1 MKNIAFLPTARN
13 IVRKY
18 TTVSATNQVSII
30 QWNMEWRIWV
40 KYLSFQAF
48 TFLLTP
54 FLFCRLHFY
63 LLLIEAF
70 STVATNVINIAG
82 FHYPFFTSE
91 FFSYYWMVFFFILW
105 FDLVILY
112 SSLALS
118 QYRCKQRSWLSVS
131 ITALTFCH
139 RLGLLTFYQCA

>member
-13 IVRKY
+13 IARKY
-18 TTVSATNQVSII
+18 TTVSVTNQVSII
-30 QWNMEWRIWV
+30 QWNMDRRIRV

-82 FHYPFFTSE
+82 FHYPFFFSSE
-91 FFSYYWMVFFFILW
+91 FF
-105 FDLVILY
+105 LVIIGWCFFLFFDSIWLFY
-112 SSLALS
+112 IPVWRFLSTDVNNAAGRRSLS
-118 QYRCKQRSWLSVS
+118 
-131 ITALTFCH
+131 
-139 RLGLLTFYQCA
+139 LLLRFAIGWDF